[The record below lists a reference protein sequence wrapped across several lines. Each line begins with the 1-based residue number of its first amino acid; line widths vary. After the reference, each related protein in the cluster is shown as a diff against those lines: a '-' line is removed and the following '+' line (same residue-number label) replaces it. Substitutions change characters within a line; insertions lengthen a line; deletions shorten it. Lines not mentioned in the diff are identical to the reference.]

1 MEEIHLSWESMHCK
15 RTTCILYAVSEF
27 NIDGLLQ
34 RGRGN
39 GISSDGADRSWIFLS
54 LKFSIRGFLVVGKF
68 YLLFFFFGGG
78 GSLI

>member
-1 MEEIHLSWESMHCK
+1 MKETHLSWESMHCK
-15 RTTCILYAVSEF
+15 RATCILYAVSEF

-39 GISSDGADRSWIFLS
+39 GISSDGVHRSRIFLS

-68 YLLFFFFGGG
+68 YSLGGSG

>member
-1 MEEIHLSWESMHCK
+1 MKEIHLSWESMHCK

-39 GISSDGADRSWIFLS
+39 GISSDGADRSRIFLS

-68 YLLFFFFGGG
+68 YFWGGG
-78 GSLI
+78 GGGRVA